1 MLKMFR
7 YYAEGEDLAKE
18 LQRNLVAPD
27 SEPKLLAHIYLVE
40 SEDYSGDIWFK
51 IGQTTSLLE
60 RFTNY
65 NYPSHFRD
73 RGIARITNVCVISWE
88 ETDSH
93 LVAEK
98 YLHKQLLNFRHR
110 YDGNLRRK
118 GASEW
123 FTNKD
128 AGVDAESFRE
138 LVYVY
143 HHWSSLS
150 RYGYVYAPIHH
161 GDRYARFQRP
171 SQYLPSLLLL

>member
-27 SEPKLLAHIYLVE
+27 SEPELLAHIYLVE
-40 SEDYSGDIWFK
+40 SEDYSGNIWFK

-73 RGIARITNVCVISWE
+73 RGIVRIANVCVISWE

-98 YLHKQLLNFRHR
+98 YWR
-110 YDGNLRRK
+110 
-118 GASEW
+118 
-123 FTNKD
+123 
-128 AGVDAESFRE
+128 
-138 LVYVY
+138 
-143 HHWSSLS
+143 LS
-150 RYGYVYAPIHH
+150 PYSKYTPI
-161 GDRYARFQRP
+161 AKI
-171 SQYLPSLLLL
+171 